1 MANKSSSKYLTGTDA
16 NDHHRTTT
24 GRDLLR
30 LGNLPTTTL
39 LTIEIS
45 ETATVDIE
53 YSEDGTAFIKVA
65 TITETSGVQFAIP
78 ASILS
83 VHVTQYTSGFVRVL
97 ARTVV
102 LDNIPSQ
109 TLLIYSGATVT
120 SPIIQSADHGNLT
133 GLGDDDHTQ
142 YVLADGSRTMTG
154 AIDLTGIAAGS
165 PSAKIIATSDTPTVA
180 FTDSG
185 AANHAPTT
193 APAGY
198 VEILVGGVARYIPFW
213 A

>member
-109 TLLIYSGATVT
+109 TLLIYNAATVT

-142 YVLADGSRTMTG
+142 YVLRGILTTDG
-154 AIDLTGIAAGS
+154 DLFYRNAGVIARLPIG
-165 PSAKIIATSDTPTVA
+165 TDGQVLTV
-180 FTDSG
+180 
-185 AANHAPTT
+185 
-193 APAGY
+193 
-198 VEILVGGVARYIPFW
+198 VGGLPAWV
-213 A
+213 